1 VDVQSSR
8 TIQWNIRGREQ
19 TPYQKFCSQFLNQ
32 NLSMKVSMKEGKL
45 TLTTDVT
52 ITEVMMDIL
61 QADCPC
67 DITVDDEN
75 HLVISKVLENC
86 EDIEEEIQH
95 LKNIM
100 KDLEGAMLSK
110 EVEEEAK
117 KVDVDTE
124 NIENL
129 SKEMK
134 KLREDVLAGKYGSVK
149 IAMFAVGPTKIAYCG
164 NVPAEIGAI
173 LAFEIAKS

>member
-1 VDVQSSR
+1 
-8 TIQWNIRGREQ
+8 
-19 TPYQKFCSQFLNQ
+19 
-32 NLSMKVSMKEGKL
+32 MKVSMKEGKL

-117 KVDVDTE
+117 RAEEDQKEVDGKWAAFNEDLDRIVD
-124 NIENL
+124 
-129 SKEMK
+129 
-134 KLREDVLAGKYGSVK
+134 DVLAKKYGQVR
-149 IAMFAVGPTKIAYCG
+149 IAIFADNPTRVTYRG
-164 NVPAEIGAI
+164 NMPEAAGA
-173 LAFEIAKS
+173 LFAFVVANS

>member
-1 VDVQSSR
+1 
-8 TIQWNIRGREQ
+8 
-19 TPYQKFCSQFLNQ
+19 
-32 NLSMKVSMKEGKL
+32 MKEGKL

-75 HLVISKVLENC
+75 HLIISKVLENC
-86 EDIEEEIQH
+86 EDVEEEIQH

-100 KDLEGAMLSK
+100 KDLEGTMLNK

-117 KVDVDTE
+117 KAEEEEKQREADKKNIDALQKEAERLVRDV
-124 NIENL
+124 
-129 SKEMK
+129 M
-134 KLREDVLAGKYGSVK
+134 AGKYGPMHIVVLMDNPS
-149 IAMFAVGPTKIAYCG
+149 KIAYSA
-164 NVPAEIGAI
+164 NVHPTAAVALAI
-173 LAFEIAKS
+173 ANLEDPSE